1 MAKYR
6 PTEPTIETI
15 TPPDPVNVLMG
26 VLQKSNQRKPTM
38 FPAEPRAA
46 ATYWISHQEEA
57 DEYNERL
64 VAIKNNQEVT
74 GWKTPYHDR
83 LASTLKKL
91 HSLKPIEQVCVIE
104 KVESGIPWRGDDM
117 GYFVKICEEA
127 EKMAKDKQPYID
139 NAFEVLKKYKATQ

>member
-46 ATYWISHQEEA
+46 AIYWISHQEEA

-83 LASTLKKL
+83 LTSTLKKFL
-91 HSLKPIEQVCVIE
+91 SLKPIHQTFVIE
-104 KVESGIPWRGDDM
+104 KVESGIPWRGDDIPM
-117 GYFVKICEEA
+117 FTEIVREH
-127 EKMAKDKQPYID
+127 EKMNQDKQPYID